1 MYIFEFLNS
10 KCHRRNKTK
19 YPNVINEKIIGKN
32 SNLNLVILSYN
43 IFNKDRVVLNKIQKK
58 IQLRKDFYKIISNT
72 QTISDIAHLIVIY
85 L

>member
-10 KCHRRNKTK
+10 KCHRRHKTK

-43 IFNKDRVVLNKIQKK
+43 VFTSEITKNIAYIPMIITSEIMIFWKNFIH
-58 IQLRKDFYKIISNT
+58 KIIK
-72 QTISDIAHLIVIY
+72 
-85 L
+85 